1 MKLEIRKET
10 GHVYNG
16 DNIMFSSAYL
26 SRIKSCLIH
35 LSKNGERVE
44 AIVKDGYLSIT
55 NYGSGESRAFHHT
68 SVNSQN
74 ELNHHSIDELN
85 KIFEFLLKACKD
97 QLKLP

>member
-16 DNIMFSSAYL
+16 DNILFTSAYL
-26 SRIKSCLIH
+26 NRIKSALLH
-35 LSKNGERVE
+35 LAKNGRKIE
-44 AIVKDGYLSIT
+44 AIVEDGYLRIT
-55 NYGSGESRAFHHT
+55 NESGVSVGFHHT

-97 QLKLP
+97 QLKLS